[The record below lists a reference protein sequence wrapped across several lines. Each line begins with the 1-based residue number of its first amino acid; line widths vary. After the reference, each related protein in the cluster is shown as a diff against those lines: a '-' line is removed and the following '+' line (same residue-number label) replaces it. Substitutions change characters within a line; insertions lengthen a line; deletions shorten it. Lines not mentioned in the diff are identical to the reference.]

1 MTKYAIVIETDDGLP
16 DYARFRHGATCV
28 TRTSIM
34 NPPPEHFQCSTAEL
48 PRWFA
53 SARAAFPLAFVAAH
67 EVEHIDNNVM
77 RDRWIRKREQSA
89 EQVAWRRRLS
99 I

>member
-1 MTKYAIVIETDDGLP
+1 
-16 DYARFRHGATCV
+16 
-28 TRTSIM
+28 M
-34 NPPPEHFQCSTAEL
+34 NPPSEHFQCSSAEL

-67 EVEHIDNNVM
+67 EVEHIDHNVM
-77 RDRWIRKREQSA
+77 RDRWTRKREQSA